1 VRECVA
7 TGLVCVHW
15 HGARR
20 VAECCEGQRVDR
32 IVESEYDSRRV
43 AMPVIESS
51 IDTRSEQYASD
62 RAAMLQLV
70 EAYRELEEN
79 VRAYGETR
87 RGRFE
92 KRGQLMPRE
101 RVDQLLDPGMPFLEL
116 SSLAGLKM
124 HDDVGGDKAMGGG
137 NVIGIG
143 FVAGVRCL
151 VVASDSAI
159 KGGTTSPMG
168 LKKTLRAQQIAI
180 ENKLP
185 IVTMVESGGANLA
198 YQSELFVEGG
208 KVFCNMARM
217 SAAGIPQITI
227 VHGSSTAGGAYIPGL
242 SDYVVLVRGKAKV
255 FLAGPPLVKAAIGEE
270 ATDEELG
277 GAEMHAT
284 ISGLGEYLAED
295 DGHALHLARELVEKL
310 PWDRSPTAASC
321 RPPRY
326 DIDELCGIVPVNTRH
341 PYDVREVIARIVDD
355 SDFLEF
361 KAGYGSDTV
370 CGHAAIEGRSIGIV
384 GNAGPIQPEGATKAA
399 QFIQLCCQSGVAIV
413 YLQNTTGYMVG
424 REAEQKGAIKHGA
437 KMIQAVANASVP
449 QITIILGGGYGAGNY
464 GMCGRSFDPRFIF
477 AWPNAQV
484 AVMGGSQ
491 AAKVMEII
499 TRAKFARQGMNL
511 EEEALAYMAGEL
523 RDKLDKE
530 AGALF
535 GTARVWDDGLIDPRD
550 TRRVLA
556 FTLATSQEADCR
568 ALRPNS
574 FGVARF

>member
-1 VRECVA
+1 MA
-7 TGLVCVHW
+7 
-15 HGARR
+15 
-20 VAECCEGQRVDR
+20 
-32 IVESEYDSRRV
+32 
-43 AMPVIESS
+43 VIQTN
-51 IDTRSEQYASD
+51 IDIRSEQYASN
-62 RAAMLQLV
+62 REEMLALIG
-70 EAYRELEEN
+70 AYRELEEN
-79 VRAYGETR
+79 VRAYGESR
-87 RGRFE
+87 RGKFE

-101 RVDQLLDPGMPFLEL
+101 RVDAVLDPGAPFLEL
-116 SSLAGLKM
+116 STLAGLQM

-137 NVIGIG
+137 NIIGIG
-143 FVAGVRCL
+143 FVNGVRCL

-168 LKKTLRAQQIAI
+168 LKKTLRAQQIAA

-185 IVTMVESGGANLA
+185 VVSLVESGGANLA

-208 KVFCNMARM
+208 KVFCNMARL
-217 SAAGIPQITI
+217 SAAGIPQFTV

-242 SDYVVLVRGKAKV
+242 SDYVVLVREKAKV
-255 FLAGPPLVKAAIGEE
+255 FLAGPPLVKAAIGED

-284 ISGLGEYLAED
+284 ISGLAEYLAND
-295 DGHALHLARELVEKL
+295 DAHALQTARDLVGKL
-310 PWDRSPTAASC
+310 PWDRPQPRAGFL
-321 RPPRY
+321 PPRY
-326 DIDELCGIVPVNTRH
+326 DIDELCGIVPVDTRH
-341 PYDVREVIARIVDD
+341 PYDVREVIARIVDG

-361 KAGYGSDTV
+361 KAGYGSDTI
-370 CGHAAIEGRSIGIV
+370 CGHAAIEGRSIGIIA
-384 GNAGPIQPEGATKAA
+384 NAGPIQPEGSTKAA
-399 QFIQLCCQSGVAIV
+399 QFIQLCCQAGMPII

-424 REAEQKGAIKHGA
+424 KEAEQKGAIKHGA

-484 AVMGGSQ
+484 AVMGGAQ

-499 TRAKFARQGMNL
+499 TRAKFARMGMDL

-523 RDKLDKE
+523 RSKLDGE

-535 GTARVWDDGLIDPRD
+535 GTARVWDDGLLDPRD

-556 FTLATSQEADCR
+556 FTLATAMEADSR
-568 ALRPNS
+568 ELRTNS